1 MCHHHRSRCGYGY
14 GYGHHGYGH
23 THHRGGPIT
32 ALVSLAVPL
41 LTQRSAPNNEKQLDQ
56 EPYQPYQPQT
66 NTREYLAPQTTGHT
80 VAPTSTPPLPVPATN
95 EPRGP
100 PPAYTDE
107 KAPVPTDD
115 LEKDMSDMYIT
126 ERAASVSAPRAPAY
140 PAVGAR
146 DYQPLSRTQPPPP
159 PQPTPGEIVSTI
171 LDPSSRWAARLQR
184 KEEKARAKLA
194 RKAEKYARRERRDVE
209 RGY

>member
-1 MCHHHRSRCGYGY
+1 MCHHHRSRCGYGH

-32 ALVSLAVPL
+32 ALVSLAAPL
-41 LTQRSAPNNEKQLDQ
+41 LTQRSASNSEKQLDQ
-56 EPYQPYQPQT
+56 EPYQPQT
-66 NTREYLAPQTTGHT
+66 NTREYLAPQTTGRT
-80 VAPTSTPPLPVPATN
+80 VAPTSTPHLPVPATN

-115 LEKDMSDMYIT
+115 LEKDMSDMHIT
-126 ERAASVSAPRAPAY
+126 ERAAPASAPAY

-159 PQPTPGEIVSTI
+159 PPQSTPGEMVCTM

-184 KEEKARAKLA
+184 KEDKARAKLA

>member
-23 THHRGGPIT
+23 THHRGGPIA

-41 LTQRSAPNNEKQLDQ
+41 LTQRSASNNEKQLDQ
-56 EPYQPYQPQT
+56 ESYQPQT
-66 NTREYLAPQTTGHT
+66 NTREYLAPQTTGRT
-80 VAPTSTPPLPVPATN
+80 VAPTSTTTLPVPATN

-115 LEKDMSDMYIT
+115 LEKDMSDMHIT
-126 ERAASVSAPRAPAY
+126 ERAASASASA
-140 PAVGAR
+140 AVGAR

-159 PQPTPGEIVSTI
+159 PQSTPGEVVGAM
-171 LDPSSRWAARLQR
+171 LDPSSGRWAARLQR
-184 KEEKARAKLA
+184 KEEKARAKLT

>member
-14 GYGHHGYGH
+14 GHGHHGYGH

-41 LTQRSAPNNEKQLDQ
+41 LTQRSASNNEKQLDQ
-56 EPYQPYQPQT
+56 EPYQPQA
-66 NTREYLAPQTTGHT
+66 NTREYLAPQTTGRT
-80 VAPTSTPPLPVPATN
+80 VAPTSTPHLPVSATN

-107 KAPVPTDD
+107 RAPVPTDD
-115 LEKDMSDMYIT
+115 LGKDMSDMHIT
-126 ERAASVSAPRAPAY
+126 ERAASASAPAY

-159 PQPTPGEIVSTI
+159 PPQSTPGEIVCTV

-184 KEEKARAKLA
+184 KEDKARAKLA
-194 RKAEKYARRERRDVE
+194 RKVEKYARRERRDVE